1 MKLLYT
7 GKTKDIYALENGNLL
22 LRFKDDVTGEDG
34 VFDPGA
40 NKIGLSLPGV
50 GKANLR
56 MSAYFFELLR
66 REGIKT
72 HFIKADPE
80 KNEMEVLRAE
90 IFGNGLEVIVRRK
103 AAGSFLR
110 RYGEYAREG
119 ADLGGYVEMT
129 IKNDAKGDP
138 LITEDA
144 LAVLGIMSGEEYGEI
159 KEKAKKI
166 TALVDAEL
174 KKRGMELYDIKFE
187 FGKHKGKIILIDEIS
202 SGNMRVYRNGV
213 FASPFDLVKYFSL

>member
-40 NKIGLSLPGV
+40 NKIGLSLPGI

-110 RYGEYAREG
+110 RYGEYTREG

-159 KEKAKKI
+159 KEKAKKNYG
-166 TALVDAEL
+166 ARR
-174 KKRGMELYDIKFE
+174 RGT
-187 FGKHKGKIILIDEIS
+187 
-202 SGNMRVYRNGV
+202 
-213 FASPFDLVKYFSL
+213 